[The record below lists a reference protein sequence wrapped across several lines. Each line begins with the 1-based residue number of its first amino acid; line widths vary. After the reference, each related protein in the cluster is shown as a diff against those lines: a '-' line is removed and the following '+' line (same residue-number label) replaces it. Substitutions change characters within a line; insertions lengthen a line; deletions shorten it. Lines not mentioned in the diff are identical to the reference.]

1 MREESLGGSR
11 LAAFSDGIFAVAITL
26 LVLDLHVP
34 RPDQAES
41 LGALLRSGFG
51 SYVVFC
57 ISFGIVGITWLNHH
71 RLLARIR
78 GADTTLIMLNL
89 WLLFGVTIAPF
100 TTALI
105 ARYLRTPDAAGATM
119 LYGLVWM
126 MNGLAYTFVLGY
138 AQRRGL
144 TVMDGRSASERRM
157 LRLYALGPIG
167 YALGAAL
174 AFVDVYAALA
184 LYVVVVSAYIIP
196 PPRARRR

>member
-34 RPDQAES
+34 SPGQAVS
-41 LGALLRSGFG
+41 LGTLLRGEFG

-57 ISFGIVGITWLNHH
+57 ISFGIVGIKWLNHH
-71 RLLARIR
+71 RLLARI
-78 GADTTLIMLNL
+78 GAADTTLIMLNL
-89 WLLFGVTIAPF
+89 WLLFGVTIVPF
-100 TTALI
+100 TTALV
-105 ARYLRTPDAAGATM
+105 ARYLRTPDAATATM

-126 MNGLAYTFVLGY
+126 MNGFAYTFVLGY

-144 TVMDGRSASERRM
+144 TLVDGRSASERRM

-167 YALGAAL
+167 YAVGAAL

-196 PPRARRR
+196 PPRGRRR